1 MDHMNKETTNKKS
14 RSKKIPLDAVKEL
27 ADKSPELARLGELD
41 TKSVANVSNSIPNK
55 TDNNDGKLSLDID
68 YLKNTRMHFALPCY
82 GGMLTESTFMS
93 FIKFSAA
100 ARQLSMEWT
109 IETLVNESLITRGRN
124 TLVAKFMHNPS
135 ATHLMFIDSD
145 IGWQS
150 WHPLALL
157 DRKVDII
164 GGMYPMKT
172 LPLKWVVNGLAGTDV
187 DSTGLQEVSKAG
199 TGFLL
204 IKRDVFVKLRE
215 HPAVKRYKNDIALDP
230 VYDQYLCTYFDTAVR
245 EGRYLS
251 EDWTFCSNYRD
262 LGGKIYIDKR
272 VLLQHSG
279 SYVFSIEAQNHVLKT
294 FTPMINS
301 ALSNNESK

>member
-41 TKSVANVSNSIPNK
+41 TKSVANVSNNIPNK

-68 YLKNTRMHFALPCY
+68 YLKSTRMHFALPCY

>member
-1 MDHMNKETTNKKS
+1 MDHMNKESTNKKS

-68 YLKNTRMHFALPCY
+68 YLKSTRMHFALPCY

-135 ATHLMFIDSD
+135 ATHLMFIDAD

-172 LPLKWVVNGLAGTDV
+172 LPLKWVVNGLVGTDV

-230 VYDQYLCTYFDTAVR
+230 IYDQYLCTYFDTAVR

>member
-1 MDHMNKETTNKKS
+1 MDHMNKETTTKKS
-14 RSKKIPLDAVKEL
+14 RTKKIPLDAVKEL
-27 ADKSPELARLGELD
+27 ADKSAELARLGELD
-41 TKSVANVSNSIPNK
+41 TKSVANVASK
-55 TDNNDGKLSLDID
+55 TENNEGKLALDVD
-68 YLKNTRMHFALPCY
+68 YLKSTRIHFALPCY

-109 IETLVNESLITRGRN
+109 IETLVNESLISRGRN
-124 TLVAKFMHNPS
+124 TLVAKFMHNPT
-135 ATHLMFIDSD
+135 ATHLMFVDAD

-157 DRKVDII
+157 DRKVDVI

-172 LPLKWVVNGLAGTDV
+172 LPLKWVVNGLPGNNV
-187 DSTGLQEVSKAG
+187 DATGLQEVSKAG

-204 IKRDVFVKLRE
+204 IKREVFVKLRE
-215 HPAVKRYKNDIALDP
+215 HPAVKKYKNDIALDP

-279 SYVFSIEAQNHVLKT
+279 SYVFSLESQNHVLKT
-294 FTPMINS
+294 FTPMITS
-301 ALSNNESK
+301 ALANNEAK